1 MNASS
6 SKYLNHIGH
15 WESDGCFRC
24 HSGKHESDKGE
35 VISNDCNLCH
45 TIIAE
50 GTTDNLKTTSY
61 TNSLEF
67 VHPIDIG
74 TCVEGKQMHRMPSV
88 ICIRSFNM
96 LSMTLSCELPF
107 NLSLN

>member
-24 HSGKHESDKGE
+24 HSGKHESEKGE

-45 TIIAE
+45 TIIAQ
-50 GTTDNLKTTSY
+50 GTTDDLKTTSY

-67 VHPIDIG
+67 VHPVDIG
-74 TCVEGKQMHRMPSV
+74 TTWKDSKCTECHRTYV
-88 ICIRSFNM
+88 KTDENVNLSFN
-96 LSMTLSCELPF
+96 
-107 NLSLN
+107 